1 MDIEENRS
9 LLSERVQRYVA
20 KSMQGL
26 EERTRTDICNGLLGL
41 TIIEGYIEMEKKLLY
56 IVNICRLD
64 NKLLLCGYLLEYCL
78 CPTLMGKI

>member
-1 MDIEENRS
+1 LNKADL

-26 EERTRTDICNGLLGL
+26 EKRTRMDICNGLLGWI
-41 TIIEGYIEMEKKLLY
+41 IIEGYIEMKKKLLY

-64 NKLLLCGYLLEYCL
+64 NKLLLRGYLLQYCL